1 MHLWPY
7 TVVNDSSESQ
17 SVLIFIV
24 GGVIAVVVALL
35 VVEILDALMVVAMVV
50 EVKFVI

>member
-1 MHLWPY
+1 M
-7 TVVNDSSESQ
+7 NDSSESQ

-24 GGVIAVVVALL
+24 GGVIVALL